1 MQKAKIFVSRLLPD
15 AAMDMLKASRHQI
28 DVWPHSD
35 VTIPRQT
42 LLEKVKGVDGLLCLI
57 TEKVDKELLDVAGDK
72 LKIVSTIS
80 VGYDHVCIAEM
91 NKRGIILGNTPDVL
105 TDATADL
112 TMALLLATSRRLVEA
127 NNAARQGGWGTW
139 SPMWMCGSGLR
150 NSVIGVCGLGRIGHA
165 VAKRLIPF
173 GVKMILYSSRTK
185 KENLEKDVGAV
196 YTSMDDLLTKSDFV
210 IACCA
215 LNESTKGMFNKDAF
229 SKMKKSA
236 IFINTSRGGVVNQED
251 LVEALKMKQIKAAGL
266 DVTTPE
272 PLPTDHPL
280 FSLDNCVILPHIG
293 SAEVQT
299 RIGMAVLGVQNI
311 LAGLDGTDLPAR
323 VL

>member
-1 MQKAKIFVSRLLPD
+1 V
-15 AAMDMLKASRHQI
+15 
-28 DVWPHSD
+28 
-35 VTIPRQT
+35 
-42 LLEKVKGVDGLLCLI
+42 
-57 TEKVDKELLDVAGDK
+57 
-72 LKIVSTIS
+72 
-80 VGYDHVCIAEM
+80 
-91 NKRGIILGNTPDVL
+91 
-105 TDATADL
+105 
-112 TMALLLATSRRLVEA
+112 
-127 NNAARQGGWGTW
+127 
-139 SPMWMCGSGLR
+139 
-150 NSVIGVCGLGRIGHA
+150 
-165 VAKRLIPF
+165 
-173 GVKMILYSSRTK
+173 
-185 KENLEKDVGAV
+185 EKDVGAV

-311 LAGLDGTDLPAR
+311 LAGLDGADMPAR